1 MSYVTVLYITSAIS
15 IKTVK
20 VSLYETIFYIIIQP
34 LVMMNLQM
42 YTQRIK
48 YNKLEMKRNV
58 LIQYTYM

>member
-1 MSYVTVLYITSAIS
+1 MVC
-15 IKTVK
+15 
-20 VSLYETIFYIIIQP
+20 LYETLFYIIIQP